1 MTFILRSK
9 TRTGS
14 QYLKIPL
21 AVCLTAVTVV
31 GCGDGLSRDPSP
43 ATTRSEPAVPLTGPQ
58 TPEAA
63 SPQASGE
70 SPATPSA
77 DGKTNGSATGRSGSQ
92 PTLKPAAP
100 SAAKPNGAGNKP
112 AVSAASSGSSQ
123 QLNSEQ
129 VLSRLRT
136 FADQYRSE
144 IASACDR
151 IKATRTDP
159 SLRRKAHQYKL
170 DASTAIYDIAAEPD
184 PRQAVLDALV
194 LVTLQWYAAE
204 ANAVADFPED
214 HQLVR
219 DATRI
224 VKESAWSLAAQ
235 VIDEKRRA
243 ELLQIIDRWWAD
255 NAGTSEVWYVRITD
269 FAGYGKGTPFEG
281 AFGAVTGLPGSL
293 LNAFVPVGDATA
305 TLNDAQA
312 TAERITWLA
321 PRLMILAQW
330 RAEALIFE
338 TLATTEVERVLESTN
353 RAVDAAD
360 RATTLAETL
369 PAEIATQTG
378 TVLDDLAE
386 NQESIRALLEETR
399 ATIGSVDG
407 LAATST
413 AVLSESERT
422 VQAADQLA
430 GSVDRLLVT
439 WKEIQAQS
447 AQRDAAERAAAD
459 PDDEPGPPFNIN
471 EYTEALNAATRTIEE
486 TNRVLLNLQSVTEP
500 NVLNDRLREVTDSG
514 ESFITHTTARLERLA
529 LVAAAGVAGAGILIV
544 LAFKLVPSRRG
555 AA

>member
-1 MTFILRSK
+1 MTSIS
-9 TRTGS
+9 RTTS
-14 QYLKIPL
+14 PTISRCLKIPF
-21 AVCLTAVTVV
+21 AVLLTAVTVV
-31 GCGDGLSRDPSP
+31 GCGDGLSRDPGP
-43 ATTRSEPAVPLTGPQ
+43 ASAQSKPAVPLTGPQ

-63 SPQASGE
+63 SPQASGDRTSMTLSE
-70 SPATPSA
+70 VKPEATPSRPA
-77 DGKTNGSATGRSGSQ
+77 GSP
-92 PTLKPAAP
+92 PTV
-100 SAAKPNGAGNKP
+100 STAAKPNPATAKP
-112 AVSAASSGSSQ
+112 ASPAPASGSTS

-129 VLSRLRT
+129 ILSRLRT

-144 IASACDR
+144 IGSACDK

-159 SLRRKAHQYKL
+159 ALRRKAHQYKL

-184 PRQAVLDALV
+184 PRQAVLDSLV

-219 DATRI
+219 DATRV
-224 VKESAWSLAAQ
+224 VKESAWALAAR
-235 VIDEKRRA
+235 VIDAKRRA

-255 NAGTSEVWYVRITD
+255 NAGSGEIWYVRITD

-305 TLNDAQA
+305 TLNDAQV
-312 TAERITWLA
+312 TAERITWLT

-330 RAEALIFE
+330 RAEAIIFE
-338 TLATTEVERVLESTN
+338 TLATTEVEQILASTN

-360 RATTLAETL
+360 RATTVAENL
-369 PAEIATQTG
+369 PAEVAAQTG
-378 TVLDDLAE
+378 SVLEDLAE

-407 LAATST
+407 LAGTSQ
-413 AVLSESERT
+413 AVIAESERT
-422 VQAADQLA
+422 IQAADQLA
-430 GSVDRLLVT
+430 ASVDRLLVT

-447 AQRDAAERAAAD
+447 AERDAAERASAD
-459 PDDEPGPPFNIN
+459 PDAEPGPPFDIT
-471 EYTEALNAATRTIEE
+471 EYTEALNAATATIEE

-500 NVLNDRLREVTDSG
+500 NVLNARLMEVTQSG
-514 ESFITHTTARLERLA
+514 ESFITHATARLERLA

-544 LAFKLVPSRRG
+544 LAFRLVPSRRG
-555 AA
+555 PA

>member
-1 MTFILRSK
+1 MTSIS
-9 TRTGS
+9 RTTS
-14 QYLKIPL
+14 PTISRCLKIPF
-21 AVCLTAVTVV
+21 AVLLTAVTVV
-31 GCGDGLSRDPSP
+31 GCGDGLSRDPGP
-43 ATTRSEPAVPLTGPQ
+43 ASAQSKPAVPLTGPQ

-63 SPQASGE
+63 STQASGDRTSMTLSE
-70 SPATPSA
+70 VKPEGTPSRPAGTPPAASTNGTAGTGSTAASPASPA
-77 DGKTNGSATGRSGSQ
+77 PASGS
-92 PTLKPAAP
+92 T
-100 SAAKPNGAGNKP
+100 S
-112 AVSAASSGSSQ
+112 

-129 VLSRLRT
+129 ILSRLRT

-144 IASACDR
+144 IGSACDK

-159 SLRRKAHQYKL
+159 ALRRKAHQYKL

-184 PRQAVLDALV
+184 PRQAVLDSLV

-219 DATRI
+219 DATRV
-224 VKESAWSLAAQ
+224 VKESAWALAAR

-255 NAGTSEVWYVRITD
+255 NAGSGEIWYVRITD

-305 TLNDAQA
+305 TLNDAQV
-312 TAERITWLA
+312 TAERVTWLT

-338 TLATTEVERVLESTN
+338 TLATTEVEQIIASTN

-360 RATTLAETL
+360 RATTVAENL
-369 PAEIATQTG
+369 PAEVAAQTG
-378 TVLDDLAE
+378 TVLEDLAE

-407 LAATST
+407 LAGTSQGVI
-413 AVLSESERT
+413 AESERT
-422 VQAADQLA
+422 IQAADQLA

-447 AQRDAAERAAAD
+447 AERDAAD
-459 PDDEPGPPFNIN
+459 PDAEPGPPFDIT
-471 EYTEALNAATRTIEE
+471 EYTEALNAATATIEE

-500 NVLNDRLREVTDSG
+500 NVLNARLMEVTQSG
-514 ESFITHTTARLERLA
+514 ESFITHATARLERLA

-555 AA
+555 PA